1 MMAASRKD
9 ADEIISILLSKGAN
23 VNETSGSLTNSLFS

>member
-1 MMAASRKD
+1 LMMAASRKD

-23 VNETSGSLTNSLFS
+23 VNQTSPS